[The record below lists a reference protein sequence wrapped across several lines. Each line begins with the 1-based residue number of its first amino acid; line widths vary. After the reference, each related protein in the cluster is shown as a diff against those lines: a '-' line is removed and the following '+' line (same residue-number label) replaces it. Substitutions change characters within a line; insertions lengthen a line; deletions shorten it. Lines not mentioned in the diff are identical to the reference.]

1 MIYFFWLIF
10 FEREAALMKN
20 LTVLLTLMALNTG
33 GAETHVVSL
42 ARQLKKEGI
51 NVLVASRGGE
61 LVKELNASGIEHFT
75 MPLHSKMPGSLF
87 SSIIGL
93 TKLVKKYKVD
103 LIHAH
108 ARIPAWVSQWVF
120 YITGCPYITT
130 SHGIYSTNWGLGLLT
145 AWGEKIIAVSEDV
158 REHLVKNFKVRPEK
172 IYVIP
177 NGIDLEQFD
186 PGVDTSSVQ
195 KELGLSSDEMKI
207 VYISRLMGARGEI
220 ALKLIDAMPDICS
233 SFPNVKLLVVGEGDK
248 LEAIR
253 GQAEKCNTALKGR
266 RVIVTGARL
275 DTYALMGLADVAVGV
290 GRVALEA
297 MAMKKPVI
305 IAGEAGFMGILT
317 PENFEDAK
325 KHNFSGRGTGQ
336 ITNSMNLAA
345 AIKRLLASPDLRK
358 ELGEFGRKQVEDQF
372 SIDSMTKKVVEVYT
386 KVLEE
391 VN

>member
-1 MIYFFWLIF
+1 
-10 FEREAALMKN
+10 MKN
-20 LTVLLTLMALNTG
+20 LTVLLTLMSLNTG

-51 NVLVASRGGE
+51 NVLVASRGGDLVRE
-61 LVKELNASGIEHFT
+61 LDTSGIEHFT
-75 MPLHSKMPGSLF
+75 LPLHSKTPASLC
-87 SSIIGL
+87 SAIIGL
-93 TKLVKKYKVD
+93 TKIVKKYKVD

-120 YITGCPYITT
+120 YLTGCPYITT
-130 SHGIYSTNWGLGLLT
+130 SHGIYSTHWGLGLLT
-145 AWGEKIIAVSEDV
+145 AWGEKIIAVSEDI

-195 KELGLSSDEMKI
+195 KELGLYSDEMKI

-248 LEAIR
+248 LEATKL
-253 GQAEKCNTALKGR
+253 QAEKCNAILKDR

-305 IAGEAGFMGILT
+305 IASEAGFMGALT
-317 PENFEDAK
+317 PQNFEDAK
-325 KHNFSGRGTGQ
+325 RHNFSGRGTGQ
-336 ITNSMNLAA
+336 ITNSKNLAE
-345 AIKRLLASPDLRK
+345 AIKDILASPELRK
-358 ELGEFGRKQVEDQF
+358 ELGEFGRKKVQEQF
-372 SIDSMTKKVVEVYT
+372 SIDAMTKKVLEVYT

-391 VN
+391 VNR